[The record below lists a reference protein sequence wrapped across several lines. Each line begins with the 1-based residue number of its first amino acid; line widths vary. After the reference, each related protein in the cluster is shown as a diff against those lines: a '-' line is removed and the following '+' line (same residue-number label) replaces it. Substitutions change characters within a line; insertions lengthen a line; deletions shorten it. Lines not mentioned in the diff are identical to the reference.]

1 VNIPLGPRLPGNLNS
16 ERPGGIGAGN
26 PGPPPRGDGRLPIGS
41 CSRWGLPCRPSHL
54 GRGALLPHRFTL
66 TPANRGGFFSVA
78 LSCDSRR
85 LVVNQH
91 PALWSSD
98 FPPAPAPFGVG
109 ASVHPGHSG
118 KRRSSRWPGPLPRV
132 VPVFTRAGRP
142 DARRWPGCSW
152 HRLPGSPRVG
162 GAAGGGAGRGR
173 AGRGLLR
180 RGDARWRSSPGSAP
194 QADG

>member
-1 VNIPLGPRLPGNLNS
+1 VNIPLGPRLPGSLNS

-98 FPPAPAPFGVG
+98 FPPAPAPCGVG

-118 KRRSSRWPGPLPRV
+118 KRRSSRWPGPLPRAARLYTGRPSRRSSMARLLMASASWFSSRGRCRRRWCRKRPSRARASSKRGRKV
-132 VPVFTRAGRP
+132 ALFTR
-142 DARRWPGCSW
+142 
-152 HRLPGSPRVG
+152 
-162 GAAGGGAGRGR
+162 
-173 AGRGLLR
+173 
-180 RGDARWRSSPGSAP
+180 
-194 QADG
+194 